1 MFPTNP
7 FWNGWEENS
16 NYSLLNLIMKKD
28 TNNSRRKFL
37 DKGLK
42 IGVVTALTGIG
53 LSKLANKINAN
64 NEPHAGH
71 TMELMTTDGTIIEV
85 DASEVVEIDNSH
97 KHQEIEGQKEY
108 DIREGMPNRKFVM
121 VIDLAKCKNA
131 LKCQTACNKHH
142 YITGDHAWLKVY
154 KMQEDQ
160 DTAPYWMPTTCM
172 HCDHPACVTVC
183 PVDATF
189 KRRDGLVLID
199 NERCIGCRFCMA
211 ACPYSTRVFNWS
223 EPDQGEITMNMG
235 MEDHGH
241 HASPEYAGMP
251 SVKGTVDKCDFC
263 PHSIEN
269 NELPHCVT
277 ACPNGVFYFGDKYED
292 TVTNGEETLR
302 LSQLLIDKNGYRLM
316 EGLGTKPSVYYLPP
330 VDRLVDFKE
339 GLESFTDYK
348 SVDKPE

>member
-1 MFPTNP
+1 M
-7 FWNGWEENS
+7 ENK
-16 NYSLLNLIMKKD
+16 NTD
-28 TNNSRRKFL
+28 SRRKFL

-42 IGVVTALTGIG
+42 LGLITAIGAIG
-53 LSKLANKINAN
+53 LTKIASKLNAKGS
-64 NEPHAGH
+64 ETSTGK
-71 TMELMTTDGTIIEV
+71 MELMTTDGTIIEV
-85 DASEVVEIDNSH
+85 DSSEVMEMDHSKKQ
-97 KHQEIEGQKEY
+97 KHEDEY
-108 DIREGMPNRKFVM
+108 DVREGMPNRKFVM

-131 LKCQTACNKHH
+131 LKCQVACNKQH

-154 KMQEDQ
+154 KMQEDA

-172 HCDHPACVTVC
+172 HCDQPACVTVC

-211 ACPYSTRVFNWS
+211 ACPYSTRVFNWK
-223 EPDQGEITMNMG
+223 EPNQGEITMLMD
-235 MEDHGH
+235 MENQTEH
-241 HASPEYAGMP
+241 HSPEFTGLP

-263 PHSIEN
+263 PHAIKDN
-269 NELPHCVT
+269 VLPHCVT

-302 LSQLLIDKNGYRLM
+302 LSKLLEDKHGYRLM
-316 EGLGTKPSVYYLPP
+316 EGLGTKPSVFYLPP

-348 SVDKPE
+348 SVD